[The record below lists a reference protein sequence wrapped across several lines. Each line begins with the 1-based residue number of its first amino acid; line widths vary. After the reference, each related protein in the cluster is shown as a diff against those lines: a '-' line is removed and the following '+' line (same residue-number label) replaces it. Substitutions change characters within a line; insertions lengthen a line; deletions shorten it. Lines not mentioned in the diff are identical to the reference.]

1 MTDTK
6 INTLYDLLAVNGGV
20 VKTQMLNE
28 NGFSSRD
35 IKQLIQDGILERVK
49 QGYFIEKQGIV
60 SDIEIIT
67 KLVPMGVLCI
77 FTAIDYY
84 ELATVNPTEI
94 CVALPRGA
102 TCPVLPPNLFIRI
115 YHMTDSHFEAGIINT
130 EINGVMAR
138 MYDAE
143 KTVCDCFK
151 YDNEVEKGIA
161 LEVLKNYIGGGN
173 CNIQKLMEYAKLLGK
188 KKIIYPYVEALI

>member
-6 INTLYDLLAVNGGV
+6 IITLNELLLFNNGI
-20 VKTQMLNE
+20 VKTETLNK
-28 NGFSSRD
+28 NGFTSRD
-35 IKQLIQDGILERVK
+35 IKQLTQDGLLERIK
-49 QGYFIEKQGIV
+49 QGHYIGKQRDV
-60 SDIEIIT
+60 SDIEIAA
-67 KLVPMGVLCI
+67 KLIPLGVLCL

-94 CVALPRGA
+94 CIALPRGVA
-102 TCPVLPPNLFIRI
+102 CPILPPNIFTKI
-115 YHMTDSHFEAGIINT
+115 YHMTSSHFETGIT
-130 EINGVMAR
+130 EAEVNGAMVR

-161 LEVLKNYIGGGN
+161 LEALKNYITRGS
-173 CNIQKLMEYAKLLGK
+173 CNIQKLLEYAKLLGK